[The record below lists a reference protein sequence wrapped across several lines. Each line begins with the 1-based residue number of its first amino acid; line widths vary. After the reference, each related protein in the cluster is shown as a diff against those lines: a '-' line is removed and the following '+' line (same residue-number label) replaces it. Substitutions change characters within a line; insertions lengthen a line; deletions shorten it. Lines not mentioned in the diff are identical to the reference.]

1 MLRFDKAIYLSF
13 LLKSVLSVRL
23 SNSPGR
29 SDGLLLLEF
38 LSIVSVVVLY
48 LY

>member
-13 LLKSVLSVRL
+13 LLKSILSVRL
-23 SNSPGR
+23 SNSLGG
-29 SDGLLLLEF
+29 SDILLLLEF
-38 LSIVSVVVLY
+38 LSIVFLVGLY